1 MKKNKMDSIK
11 KAKKEKGCMFIII
24 IALIIIAALGIIILI
39 MSKNLKS
46 YDEFDFSGL
55 DLSKIEDGT
64 YTGSEDGGIIKV
76 TVDVSIKDHIIQ
88 GITIVKHDCG
98 KGKPAE
104 VIVDDI
110 VEKNSLEV
118 DAISGATLSSNVI
131 KVAMTFPQSIKS
143 VIDDLNLQ

>member
-131 KVAMTFPQSIKS
+131 KVAIYNALSEGVK
-143 VIDDLNLQ
+143 